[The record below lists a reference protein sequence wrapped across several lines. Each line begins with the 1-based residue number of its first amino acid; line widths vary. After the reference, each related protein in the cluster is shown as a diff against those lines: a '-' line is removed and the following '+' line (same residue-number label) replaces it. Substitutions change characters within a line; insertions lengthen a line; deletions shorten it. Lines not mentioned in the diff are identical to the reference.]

1 MKRSLSLLC
10 LLIFCVA
17 EPADAQV
24 IFDFTFED
32 VENMTG
38 VGFDDPALGVQRQNT
53 IIAVG
58 NYLDSVL
65 SESGNIDITIS
76 SIDDPGSGVL
86 GSGGPT
92 FSSGPFGMLAPF
104 INGNGF
110 ESIAGSPN
118 GPGED
123 GSLTINFG
131 QNFNSGLD
139 SPTGSEFDLFSVTL
153 HEFGHILGV
162 VSVSDSAGDSLL
174 QTPSDSAFTGFNS
187 FLELGDGT
195 ALFGPDGNFLGDA
208 SDLTS
213 GDVFFNGEN
222 ANANNGGSP
231 VPIFAPS
238 DFNGGSSLSHVE
250 LPGESVLNFA
260 ILPGQETREF
270 NGQELGILADI
281 GFDVNF
287 AVLAPAIP
295 EPSSVCLIFAFST
308 IMIARR
314 RRTRC

>member
-1 MKRSLSLLC
+1 MKRSLAILC

-24 IFDFTFED
+24 IFNFTFED
-32 VENMTG
+32 VVNGTG
-38 VGFDDPALGVQRQNT
+38 VGFDDPVLGTERQNT
-53 IIAVG
+53 LIAVG
-58 NYLDSVL
+58 NYIDSVL
-65 SESGNIDITIS
+65 NESGNIDITIS
-76 SIDDPGSGVL
+76 SVNDNSNVLASGS
-86 GSGGPT
+86 PA
-92 FSSGPFGMLAPF
+92 FEPAF
-104 INGNGF
+104 ILPSFLNGNAF
-110 ESIAGSPN
+110 DSITGSDV
-118 GPGED
+118 PGED
-123 GSLTINFG
+123 GSVSFNFG

-139 SPTGSEFDLFSVTL
+139 SPTSSEFDLFTVAL

-162 VSVSDSAGDSLL
+162 VSASSSEGAPLVE
-174 QTPSDSAFTGFNS
+174 TFSDSAFTGFNS

-195 ALFGPDGNFLGDA
+195 QLFGADGEFLGTA

-231 VPIFAPS
+231 VPIFSPATFS
-238 DFNGGSSLSHVE
+238 AGSSLSHVE
-250 LPGESVLNFA
+250 IPGESVLNFS
-260 ILPGQETREF
+260 IGTGQETREF
-270 NGQELGILADI
+270 NAQELGILADI

-287 AVLAPAIP
+287 AVLTPVIP

-314 RRTRC
+314 RRTRCY

>member
-1 MKRSLSLLC
+1 MKRSLALLC

-32 VENMTG
+32 VVNNTG
-38 VGFDDPALGVQRQNT
+38 IGFDDPVLGTERQNT
-53 IIAVG
+53 LIAVG
-58 NYLDSVL
+58 NYIDSVL
-65 SESGNIDITIS
+65 NESGNIDITIS
-76 SIDDPGSGVL
+76 SVDNNSNVLASGA
-86 GSGGPT
+86 PD
-92 FSSGPFGMLAPF
+92 FSSGPFGILPPF
-104 INGNGF
+104 LNGDGF
-110 ESIAGSPN
+110 DSITGPDV
-118 GPGED
+118 PGED
-123 GSLTINFG
+123 GSVNFNFG

-139 SPTGSEFDLFSVTL
+139 SPTSSEFDLFTVAL
-153 HEFGHILGV
+153 HEFGHVLGV
-162 VSVSDSAGDSLL
+162 VSASDSTGQSQLMTAF
-174 QTPSDSAFTGFNS
+174 DSAFTGFDS

-195 ALFGPDGNFLGDA
+195 PLFGPDGNFLGDA

-213 GDVFFNGEN
+213 GDGFFNGEN
-222 ANANNGGSP
+222 ASANNGGTP
-231 VPIFAPS
+231 VPIFSPAKFDP
-238 DFNGGSSLSHVE
+238 GSSLSHVE
-250 LPGESVLNFA
+250 IPGESVLNFS

-295 EPSSVCLIFAFST
+295 EPSSVSLIFAFST